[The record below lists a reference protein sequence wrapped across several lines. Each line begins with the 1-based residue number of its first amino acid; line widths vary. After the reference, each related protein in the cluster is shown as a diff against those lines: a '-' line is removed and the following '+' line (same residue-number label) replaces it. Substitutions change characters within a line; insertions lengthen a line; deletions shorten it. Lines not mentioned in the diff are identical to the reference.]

1 MRLPALTELT
11 PRQQEVSD
19 AIAAKRGA
27 TRGPFLIWLR
37 SPELAE
43 KVDALGAYCRF
54 DSRINERLRELSLLI
69 AARHFDAQYSWNAH
83 HKKAIEAG
91 VSAASIEELASNQ
104 VPHFAHA
111 DEQLLYALATQILG
125 EHFVDQAT
133 FDAGLA
139 EWGGRASSTSSAA
152 SATSPCWRCCSTRSR
167 STSSPATP
175 SRSPTCA
182 ASPGSTRRPR
192 NGRPRPGMSTRPAGK
207 ERPAI
212 QNVRVMPLSRRSSHF
227 GPEVYF

>member
-69 AARHFDAQYSWNAH
+69 AARHFDARYSWNAH

-91 VSAASIEELASNQ
+91 VSAESIAQLAGNQ
-104 VPHFAHA
+104 APRFAHA
-111 DEQLLYALATQILG
+111 DEQLLHELATQVLRD
-125 EHFVDQAT
+125 HFVDQAT
-133 FDAGLA
+133 FDAALA
-139 EWGGRASSTSSAA
+139 EWGEAGLVDIIGCLGNFSMLAMLLNVFQVELKPGDPEPFPDVRGFAKVGNTAA
-152 SATSPCWRCCSTRSR
+152 A
-167 STSSPATP
+167 
-175 SRSPTCA
+175 
-182 ASPGSTRRPR
+182 
-192 NGRPRPGMSTRPAGK
+192 
-207 ERPAI
+207 
-212 QNVRVMPLSRRSSHF
+212 Q
-227 GPEVYF
+227 

>member
-54 DSRINERLRELSLLI
+54 DSHLNERLRELSLLI

-91 VSAASIEELASNQ
+91 VSAESIRELAANE
-104 VPHFAHA
+104 VPRFAHP
-111 DEQLLYALATQILG
+111 DEQLLYTLATQILA

-133 FDAGLA
+133 FDAALA
-139 EWGGRASSTSSAA
+139 EWGEAGLVDIIGCLGNFSMLAMLLNTFQVDLKPGDPEPFPDVRGFARIDPAA
-152 SATSPCWRCCSTRSR
+152 A
-167 STSSPATP
+167 
-175 SRSPTCA
+175 
-182 ASPGSTRRPR
+182 
-192 NGRPRPGMSTRPAGK
+192 
-207 ERPAI
+207 ER
-212 QNVRVMPLSRRSSHF
+212 
-227 GPEVYF
+227 

>member
-54 DSRINERLRELSLLI
+54 DSHINERLRELSLLI

-83 HKKAIEAG
+83 HKKAIAAG
-91 VSAASIEELASNQ
+91 VSAASIEELAGNQ

-111 DEQLLYALATQILG
+111 DEQLLYTLATQVLDD
-125 EHFVDQAT
+125 HFVDQAT
-133 FDAGLA
+133 FDAAVA
-139 EWGGRASSTSSAA
+139 EWGEAGLVDIIGCLGNFSMLAFCLNAFQVDLD
-152 SATSPCWRCCSTRSR
+152 PTRKPPFADVVGYAR
-167 STSSPATP
+167 L
-175 SRSPTCA
+175 
-182 ASPGSTRRPR
+182 
-192 NGRPRPGMSTRPAGK
+192 GK
-207 ERPAI
+207 GDAP
-212 QNVRVMPLSRRSSHF
+212 
-227 GPEVYF
+227 

>member
-54 DSRINERLRELSLLI
+54 DSHINERLRELSLLI
-69 AARHFDAQYSWNAH
+69 AARQFDAQYSWNAH

-91 VSAASIEELASNQ
+91 VSAESIRELASNE

-111 DEQLLYALATQILG
+111 DEQLLYALATQVLRD
-125 EHFVDQAT
+125 HFVDQAT
-133 FDAGLA
+133 FDAALA
-139 EWGGRASSTSSAA
+139 EWGEAGLVDIIGCLGNFSMLAMLLNTFQVDLK
-152 SATSPCWRCCSTRSR
+152 
-167 STSSPATP
+167 
-175 SRSPTCA
+175 
-182 ASPGSTRRPR
+182 PGDPEPFPDVRGFVKVNPR
-192 NGRPRPGMSTRPAGK
+192 
-207 ERPAI
+207 
-212 QNVRVMPLSRRSSHF
+212 
-227 GPEVYF
+227 

>member
-11 PRQQEVSD
+11 PRQQEISD

-54 DSRINERLRELSLLI
+54 DASINERLRELSLLI

-83 HKKAIEAG
+83 HKKAIAAG
-91 VSAASIEELASNQ
+91 VSAESIKELANNE

-111 DEQLLYALATQILG
+111 DEQLLYSFATQILRD
-125 EHFVDQAT
+125 HFVDQET
-133 FDAGLA
+133 FDAAHA
-139 EWGGRASSTSSAA
+139 EWGEAGLVDIIGCLGNFSMLAMLLNTFQVDLKPGDEPPFPDVRGFAKVDPAA
-152 SATSPCWRCCSTRSR
+152 T
-167 STSSPATP
+167 
-175 SRSPTCA
+175 
-182 ASPGSTRRPR
+182 G
-192 NGRPRPGMSTRPAGK
+192 
-207 ERPAI
+207 
-212 QNVRVMPLSRRSSHF
+212 Q
-227 GPEVYF
+227 

>member
-69 AARHFDAQYSWNAH
+69 AARHFDARYSWNAH

-91 VSAASIEELASNQ
+91 VSAESIAQLAGNRA
-104 VPHFAHA
+104 PRFAHA
-111 DEQLLYALATQILG
+111 DEQLLHELATQVLRD
-125 EHFVDQAT
+125 HFVDQAT
-133 FDAGLA
+133 FDAALA
-139 EWGGRASSTSSAA
+139 EWGEAGLVDIIGCLGNFSMLAMLLNVFQVELKPGDPEPFPDVRGFAKVGTAA
-152 SATSPCWRCCSTRSR
+152 A
-167 STSSPATP
+167 
-175 SRSPTCA
+175 
-182 ASPGSTRRPR
+182 
-192 NGRPRPGMSTRPAGK
+192 
-207 ERPAI
+207 
-212 QNVRVMPLSRRSSHF
+212 Q
-227 GPEVYF
+227 

>member
-11 PRQQEVSD
+11 PRQQEVSE

-54 DSRINERLRELSLLI
+54 DASINERLRELSLLI

-83 HKKAIEAG
+83 HERAIEAG
-91 VSAASIEELASNQ
+91 VSAESIQELAGNEA
-104 VPHFAHA
+104 PHFAHA

-125 EHFVDQAT
+125 DHFVDQAT
-133 FDAGLA
+133 FDAALA
-139 EWGGRASSTSSAA
+139 EWGEAGVVDIIGCLGNFSMLAFCLNAFQVDLDPTRKPPFADVVGYAKVGRRDAS
-152 SATSPCWRCCSTRSR
+152 
-167 STSSPATP
+167 
-175 SRSPTCA
+175 
-182 ASPGSTRRPR
+182 
-192 NGRPRPGMSTRPAGK
+192 
-207 ERPAI
+207 
-212 QNVRVMPLSRRSSHF
+212 
-227 GPEVYF
+227 